1 MAETSGSDLSFL
13 SIRELA
19 ARVQKGL
26 SPVALAEHFLER
38 LERIGPTY
46 NCVVTVLRDRAL
58 EEARKAEVEI
68 HAGRQRG
75 VLHGIPYGVKDLLAA
90 RGGPTTWGC
99 APYKDQVF
107 DQDADVV
114 RRLKDAGAVLLA
126 KLSMVELAGGM
137 GYNHANASFNGP
149 GLNPWNKAYWS
160 GGSSSGPG
168 ASVAAGLVPFAIGS
182 ETSGSIL
189 TPSAFCGV
197 TGLRPTYG
205 RVSRHGAMALSWTLD
220 KLGPMARS
228 ADDCGIVLGAIAGQE
243 AADPTSVDRP
253 FKYDRA
259 SQPKKRLRIAVPKGV
274 VEQAQPEVRNNFGA
288 SLAVLRKL
296 GDVTLDVEWPDLP
309 WGPSVGAIVGA
320 EGASAFLDFIES
332 GKCAELACKAS
343 RARGYS
349 GAFVFA
355 VDYIQAMRHR
365 RPMQKAMADL
375 FQRFDVIVAPTRATV
390 AYPADQEFEKVYPN
404 VSGGPPLIAAGNLCG
419 LPALSVPN
427 GFGENHLPTGLSFLG
442 APFSEEVL
450 VPIGNAYQAATDFH
464 LQFAL
469 TS

>member
-58 EEARKAEVEI
+58 EEARKAEAEI

-75 VLHGIPYGVKDLLAA
+75 VLHGIPYGVKDLVAA

-126 KLSMVELAGGM
+126 QLSMVELAGGK
-137 GYNHANASFNGP
+137 GHNHANASFNGP

-168 ASVAAGLVPFAIGS
+168 ASVAAGLVPFGIGS

-253 FKYDRA
+253 YKYDRA

-296 GDVTLDVEWPDLP
+296 GDVTLDVEWPDFP
-309 WGPSVGAIVGA
+309 WGPAVGAIGGA
-320 EGASAFLDFIES
+320 EGGGAVGGAGGAGAFLDFIES

-390 AYPADQEFEKVYPN
+390 AYPADQ
-404 VSGGPPLIAAGNLCG
+404 
-419 LPALSVPN
+419 
-427 GFGENHLPTGLSFLG
+427 
-442 APFSEEVL
+442 
-450 VPIGNAYQAATDFH
+450 
-464 LQFAL
+464 
-469 TS
+469 

>member
-1 MAETSGSDLSFL
+1 MPESDLSFL

-19 ARVQKGL
+19 ARIKKGL
-26 SPVALAEHFLER
+26 SPVALAEHFLDR
-38 LERIGPTY
+38 LEKIGPTY
-46 NCVVTVLRDRAL
+46 NCVVTLLRERAL
-58 EEARKAEVEI
+58 EEARKAEAEI
-68 HAGRQRG
+68 HAGRLRG
-75 VLHGIPYGVKDLLAA
+75 VLHGVPYGVKDLLAA

-107 DQDADVV
+107 DYDADAV

-168 ASVAAGLVPFAIGS
+168 AAAAAGLVPFAIGS

-189 TPSAFCGV
+189 TPSSFCGV
-197 TGLRPTYG
+197 SGLRPTYG
-205 RVSRHGAMALSWTLD
+205 RISRHGAMALSWTLD
-220 KLGPMARS
+220 KLGPMTRS
-228 ADDCGIVLGAIAGQE
+228 ADDCGIVLSALAGRE
-243 AADPTSVDRP
+243 PADPTSVDKPFHYTLASRP
-253 FKYDRA
+253 
-259 SQPKKRLRIAVPKGV
+259 KRKLRIGVPKGV
-274 VEQAQPEVRNNFGA
+274 VEKAQPEVRDNFGA

-296 GDVTLDVEWPDLP
+296 GDVTLDVEWPDMP
-309 WGPSVGAIVGA
+309 WGPSVGAIVAA

-343 RARGYS
+343 RGRGYA

-365 RPMQKAMADL
+365 RPMQKAMAEM
-375 FQRFDVIVAPTRATV
+375 FKRFDVIVAPTRASV
-390 AYPADQEFEKVYPN
+390 AYPADQEFEKIYPE

-427 GFGENHLPTGLSFLG
+427 GFGQNHLPTGLSFMG
-442 APFSEEVL
+442 APFSEELL
-450 VPIGNAYQAATDFH
+450 VPIGNAYQAATDWH
-464 LQFAL
+464 LHSPMPA
-469 TS
+469 

>member
-1 MAETSGSDLSFL
+1 MAETTGSDLSFL

-46 NCVVTVLRDRAL
+46 NCVVTVLGDRAL
-58 EEARKAEVEI
+58 EEARKAEAEI
-68 HAGRQRG
+68 HAGRRRG

-99 APYKDQVF
+99 APYKDQAF

-197 TGLRPTYG
+197 SGLRPTYG
-205 RVSRHGAMALSWTLD
+205 RISRHGAMALSWTLD
-220 KLGPMARS
+220 KIGPICRS
-228 ADDCGIVLGAIAGQE
+228 AEDCAIVLQAIAGSD
-243 AADPTSVDRP
+243 ANDP
-253 FKYDRA
+253 
-259 SQPKKRLRIAVPKGV
+259 G
-274 VEQAQPEVRNNFGA
+274 
-288 SLAVLRKL
+288 
-296 GDVTLDVEWPDLP
+296 
-309 WGPSVGAIVGA
+309 
-320 EGASAFLDFIES
+320 SA
-332 GKCAELACKAS
+332 GKS
-343 RARGYS
+343 FYN
-349 GAFVFA
+349 
-355 VDYIQAMRHR
+355 
-365 RPMQKAMADL
+365 
-375 FQRFDVIVAPTRATV
+375 APQYTR
-390 AYPADQEFEKVYPN
+390 D
-404 VSGGPPLIAAGNLCG
+404 
-419 LPALSVPN
+419 
-427 GFGENHLPTGLSFLG
+427 
-442 APFSEEVL
+442 
-450 VPIGNAYQAATDFH
+450 
-464 LQFAL
+464 
-469 TS
+469 

>member
-1 MAETSGSDLSFL
+1 MAETTGSDLSFL

-58 EEARKAEVEI
+58 EEARKAEAEI

-205 RVSRHGAMALSWTLD
+205 RVSRHGAMALCWTLD
-220 KLGPMARS
+220 KLGPMART
-228 ADDCGIVLGAIAGQE
+228 ADDCGLILAAIAGP
-243 AADPTSVDRP
+243 DPHDETAVDRK
-253 FKYDRA
+253 FSYA
-259 SQPKKRLRIAVPKGV
+259 SHALPTGRPRLAVPTGVIEKVQPK
-274 VEQAQPEVRNNFGA
+274 VRENFEA
-288 SLAVLRKL
+288 SLTVLRKFA
-296 GDVTLDVEWPDLP
+296 DVTTQVEFPDLP
-309 WGPSVGAIVGA
+309 WGPAVSAIVNG
-320 EGASAFLDFIES
+320 EGAAAFRDLLES
-332 GKCAELACKAS
+332 GRAKELSCPAD
-343 RARGYS
+343 RTGGYS
-349 GAFVFA
+349 ALMFPA
-355 VDYIQAMRHR
+355 VDYLHAMRLR
-365 RPMQKAMADL
+365 KPMKRAVGKV
-375 FQRFDVIVAPTRATV
+375 FEHFDALVSPARATV
-390 AYPADQEFEKVYPN
+390 SYPADRPFE
-404 VSGGPPLIAAGNLCG
+404 
-419 LPALSVPN
+419 
-427 GFGENHLPTGLSFLG
+427 G
-442 APFSEEVL
+442 A
-450 VPIGNAYQAATDFH
+450 Y
-464 LQFAL
+464 
-469 TS
+469 